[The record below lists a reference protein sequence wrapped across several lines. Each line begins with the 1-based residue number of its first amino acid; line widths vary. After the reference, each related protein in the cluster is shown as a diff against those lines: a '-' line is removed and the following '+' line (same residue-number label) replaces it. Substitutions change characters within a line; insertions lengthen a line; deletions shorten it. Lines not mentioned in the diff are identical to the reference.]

1 MTPRPDSAR
10 RAVSAGLPVFPWDT
24 LADATALA
32 RSHPDGIVDLSIG
45 TPIDPVAP
53 VIREALAAASAAPG
67 YPTTAG
73 TPALRASA
81 AAALHRRYGV
91 TGVADDAVLPVI
103 GTKEL
108 IAWLPTLLGLGAHD
122 VVVVPELAYP
132 TYEVGVR
139 LAGAQALLADSLTQI
154 GPRSPVLV
162 YLNSPSNPTG
172 AVLGADHLRKV
183 VGWARERG
191 AIVASDECYLGLGW
205 DAEPVSLLH
214 PAVSDGDHT
223 GLLAIHSLS
232 KSSSLAGY
240 RAGFVAGD
248 PALVAE
254 LLAVRKHAGMMV
266 PTPVQAAMV
275 AALDDDV
282 HEREQRERYQR
293 RRDGLLPALATA
305 GLKVDHSE
313 AGLYIWATR
322 GEPCRDTVMWF
333 AQRGILVAPGE
344 FYGPRGA
351 QHVRIALT
359 ATDER
364 VDAAVERLTA

>member
-1 MTPRPDSAR
+1 VLDGTR

-32 RSHPDGIVDLSIG
+32 RSHPGGIVDLSIG
-45 TPIDPVAP
+45 TPVDPVAP
-53 VIREALAAASAAPG
+53 VIRDALAAASAAPG

-81 AAALHRRYGV
+81 AAALDRRYGV
-91 TGVADDAVLPVI
+91 TGLADDAVLPVI

-108 IAWLPTLLGLGAHD
+108 IAWLPTLIGLSADD

-139 LAGAQALLADSLTQI
+139 LAGAQVLLADSLTQI
-154 GPRSPVLV
+154 GPQSPALV

-214 PAVSDGDHT
+214 PSVCGGDHT

-232 KSSSLAGY
+232 KSSSMAGY

-275 AALDDDV
+275 AALDDDA
-282 HEREQRERYQR
+282 HEREQRERYAR
-293 RRDGLLPALATA
+293 RRDVLLPALSAA

-322 GEPCRDTVMWF
+322 GEPCRDTVTWL

-364 VDAAVERLTA
+364 VAAAVSRLR